1 MSVNLRFRKLKSGK
15 KSYYLDI
22 HHNGRR
28 WREFLKVT
36 ISPYDQT
43 RNEKK
48 KIIEKI
54 RIIRELE
61 LLSEDTGHIP
71 IHFRKLDFFVF
82 AEDFLSCYR
91 KRDGRMIEG
100 SIKKF
105 KKFLQS
111 PTLPISKITPGIME
125 NFKDYLIYDAGLT
138 GETPHNYF
146 TRFKKL
152 LKAAKIKGYL
162 KDMPTEHIRFTNP
175 NKNDTIKKQVVN
187 AEELQQL
194 ADTMCG
200 NNEVKKAFL
209 FACYTSLGLAEIR
222 DLKWVNI
229 KNGRL
234 ITKRKKTG
242 EIINNRLNLTALKII
257 GRRKEDIKYIFD
269 LQSLSV
275 SSVNK
280 DIKYWSKRANID
292 KHLTFYCA
300 RHTFACLLLL
310 NGANLKTVADALGH
324 RSTRSTLKYLNYV
337 QKLQDEAI
345 DNLPSINLKN
355 DLMKIV

>member
-1 MSVNLRFRKLKSGK
+1 MAVKLRFRTLKSGK
-15 KSYYLDI
+15 RTYYLDI
-22 HHNGRR
+22 HHNGQR
-28 WREFLKVT
+28 WRELLKVT
-36 ISPYDQT
+36 IYPYDAA

-54 RIIRELE
+54 RVNRELE

-82 AEDFLSCYR
+82 AEDFLSHYR
-91 KRDGRMIEG
+91 KQDGRMIEG

-105 KKFLQS
+105 KKFLQFS
-111 PTLPISKITPGIME
+111 ILPISKISPSIME
-125 NFKDYLIYDAGLT
+125 RFKDYLIYDAGLS

-146 TRFKKL
+146 TRFKKV

-162 KDMPTEHIRFTNP
+162 KEMPTEHIRFTNP
-175 NKNDTIKKQVVN
+175 NKNDTIKKQVVD

-194 ADTMCG
+194 ANTMCG
-200 NNEVKKAFL
+200 NEEVKKAFL
-209 FACYTSLGLAEIR
+209 FACYTSLGMAEIR
-222 DLKWVNI
+222 DLKWSNI

-234 ITKRKKTG
+234 ITNRKKTG
-242 EIINNRLNLTALKII
+242 EIINNGLNLTALKIL
-257 GRRKEDIKYIFD
+257 GERKENYKYIFD

-300 RHTFACLLLL
+300 RHTYACLLLI
-310 NGANLKTVADALGH
+310 NGANLKTVADAMGH
-324 RSTRSTLKYLNYV
+324 SSTRSTLKYLNHV
-337 QKLQDEAI
+337 QKLQDEAT
-345 DNLPSINLKN
+345 DKLPSLELSNIL
-355 DLMKIV
+355 